1 MLLASTCL
9 LAFRSSERRMCFL
22 FPVYKH
28 VTPNGGKRFWYCV
41 DNNQNC
47 YATNF
52 ALEVTRLTGRVTF
65 QRCPCRDYAS

>member
-9 LAFRSSERRMCFL
+9 LAFRSSERRMRFL

-28 VTPNGGKRFWYCV
+28 VTPNGVTRVLVLY
-41 DNNQNC
+41 
-47 YATNF
+47 
-52 ALEVTRLTGRVTF
+52 LEVTRLTGRVTF